1 LPAKYKSDAQLL
13 KSFQYFNN
21 RKLKKKVENSCLLFV
36 TFKYFA
42 GNIKSMRAYQ
52 INEFGI
58 EKLTLAELEKPEPK
72 SNEVLIKIHAASL
85 NYRDLM
91 MVKGTYNP
99 KLKMPIIPFSDG
111 AGEVV
116 AIGEKVAKW
125 KIGDR
130 VCPIFMQGWTD
141 GAIET
146 SKARTALGGDL
157 DGCLREFAAFDE
169 NGLVK
174 IPDLLSYEEAAT
186 LPCAAVTAYN
196 ALFCSGSLKP
206 DDSVL
211 LQGTGGVSIFALQ
224 LASMYGSRAIVIS
237 SSDEKLERAKE
248 LGADNLINYKETP
261 DWDKQVLELTE
272 KRGVDH
278 VVEVGGAGTLQK
290 SLNAVKMG
298 GHIAVIGALSGA
310 GAVNPVSILMKT
322 VRLQGIFVG
331 SRLMFEALNRMISE
345 HHLKPVIDKVYEFD
359 EAREA
364 LKYMESAAHFGK
376 IVVKI

>member
-1 LPAKYKSDAQLL
+1 MKTY
-13 KSFQYFNN
+13 
-21 RKLKKKVENSCLLFV
+21 E
-36 TFKYFA
+36 
-42 GNIKSMRAYQ
+42 
-52 INEFGI
+52 INEFGV
-58 EKLTLAELEKPEPK
+58 EKLTLAEQVKPKPK
-72 SNEVLIKIHAASL
+72 ANEVLVKFHAASL

-91 MVKGTYNP
+91 MVKGFYNP
-99 KLKMPIIPFSDG
+99 KLKMPIVPLSDG

-116 AIGEKVAKW
+116 AVGEKVAKW

-141 GAIET
+141 GAIEV
-146 SKARTALGGDL
+146 SKARTALGGDT
-157 DGCLREFAAFDE
+157 DGCLREFGAFDE

-174 IPDLLSYEEAAT
+174 IPEYLSYEEAAT

-196 ALFCSGSLKP
+196 ALFCSGGLKP
-206 DDSVL
+206 DESVL

-224 LASMYGSRAIVIS
+224 MASVYGCRAIVTS
-237 SSDEKLERAKE
+237 SSHEKLQRAKE
-248 LGADNLINYKETP
+248 LGGDDLINYKETP
-261 DWDKQVLELTE
+261 DWDKRVLELTE

-298 GHIAVIGALSGA
+298 GHIAVIGILSGA
-310 GAVNPVSILMKT
+310 GEINPVSILMKV

-331 SRLMFEALNRMISE
+331 SREMFQAMNRLFSE
-345 HHLKPVIDKVYEFD
+345 HRLKPVIDKVFAFD

-376 IVVKI
+376 IVIKIN